1 VELLELVDGQAKGEE
16 WADEYAPGALR
27 ALAQEGL
34 LDVGCFVQVLEGDQA
49 DLAGVRGGSQGGE
62 RLSWQLDR
70 NTATSVLRCVR
81 PLCTL

>member
-1 VELLELVDGQAKGEE
+1 MELLELVDGQAKGEE
-16 WADEYAPGALR
+16 WADEYASDALR
-27 ALAQEGL
+27 ALDQEGL
-34 LDVGCFVQVLEGDQA
+34 LEVGGFVQVLEG